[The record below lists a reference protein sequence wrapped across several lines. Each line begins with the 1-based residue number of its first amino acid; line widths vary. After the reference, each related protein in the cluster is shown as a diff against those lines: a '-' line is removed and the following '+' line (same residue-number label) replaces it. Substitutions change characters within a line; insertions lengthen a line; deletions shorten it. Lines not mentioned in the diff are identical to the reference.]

1 MFEKIKQTV
10 LLKQYEIRKFVLT
23 ANVKKIRHRYVSNYG
38 VQKNSYKKQQSLSEG
53 EVETN

>member
-1 MFEKIKQTV
+1 MFKKIKQTV